1 MSAGKIKV
9 SAKKTKPAVKVA
21 KPGAAKKGRILT
33 GHRPTGPRHIGHL
46 VGTLEQWAAMQ
57 DDYECYFLI
66 ADLHVLTTDYE
77 HAGRIQQNI
86 SDVMVDWL
94 AAGLDPKRATFV
106 RQSALMEHAQ
116 LALLFGMFTTVA
128 RLERVPTYKEQI
140 QQLGLNP
147 SLGLLTYPV
156 LQSAD
161 ILVYKAN
168 LVPVGEDQLPHIEL
182 TREIARRF
190 NTLYGETFP
199 EPEGLLTKT
208 PRLPGVDNRTMHA
221 SYGNSIRLGDT
232 PEETAKKIM
241 SMYTDPKRIH
251 ASDPGTVEGNPVF
264 DYHEVF
270 NPNKDQIEDFK
281 KRYREGKVGDVEVK
295 KSLAEALNAY
305 LAPLRERRAEL
316 IKDPK
321 AALRVL
327 DEGTQKA
334 RPLVQATLKEVL
346 EKMGLK

>member
-1 MSAGKIKV
+1 MSA
-9 SAKKTKPAVKVA
+9 AKSK
-21 KPGAAKKGRILT
+21 AAKNPKAAVIPAKSAAARKGRILT

-46 VGTLEQWAAMQ
+46 VGTLEQWARMQ

-66 ADLHVLTTDYE
+66 ADLHVLTTDFE
-77 HAGRIQQNI
+77 HPDRIQQNVN
-86 SDVMVDWL
+86 DVMVDWL

-116 LALLFGMFTTVA
+116 LALLLSMLTTVA
-128 RLERVPTYKEQI
+128 RLERVPTYKDQI
-140 QQLGLNP
+140 QNLGLNP
-147 SLGLLTYPV
+147 SAGLLNYPV

-208 PRLPGVDNRTMHA
+208 PRLPGTDNRTMHS

-232 PEETAKKIM
+232 PEETTKKVM
-241 SMYTDPKRIH
+241 SMYTDPKRLR
-251 ASDPGTVEGNPVF
+251 ATDPGTVEGNPVF
-264 DYHEVF
+264 DYHAVF
-270 NPNKDQIEDFK
+270 NPNGDEVEDFK
-281 KRYREGKVGDVEVK
+281 TRYREGKVGDVDVK
-295 KSLAEALNAY
+295 RRLAEALNAY
-305 LAPLRERRAEL
+305 LAPLRARRVEL
-316 IKDPK
+316 LEKPK
-321 AALRVL
+321 EALRVL

-346 EKMGLK
+346 GKMGLR